1 MQRPAFF
8 TFKAKKM
15 DTFIQE
21 SNTQITETGQSVGRV
36 ESVQVGLPRDVWWE
50 GRQVRTS
57 IFKDPVAGP
66 VPVKAD
72 GLVGDRQ
79 ADLTVHGGPTKA
91 IYAYFAEHYDFWRQE
106 LNEADLS
113 FGAFGENLTLSG
125 LDESTVHVGDRFRI
139 GTADLV
145 VTEPRVPCYKLNVR
159 FGRKDVVKRF
169 LASGRSGVYF
179 GVEKEG
185 MIETG
190 NEVHLI
196 SADPA
201 QVAIQTIHQ
210 LYVGKGSRSD
220 HERAVSLEAL
230 PESWRSFFE
239 QRGFRTRKETGA

>member
-1 MQRPAFF
+1 MSDFVEGS
-8 TFKAKKM
+8 T
-15 DTFIQE
+15 E
-21 SNTQITETGQSVGRV
+21 QITKTGQSVGRV
-36 ESVQVGLPRDVWWE
+36 EAIHVGLPRDVWWE
-50 GRQVRTS
+50 GRLVRTG
-57 IFKDPVAGP
+57 IFKDPVDGP
-66 VPVKAD
+66 VLASAD
-72 GLVGDRQ
+72 GLAGDRQ
-79 ADLTVHGGPTKA
+79 ADLSVHGGPTKA

-106 LNEADLS
+106 LNETDLS

-145 VTEPRVPCYKLNVR
+145 VTEPRVPCFKLNVR

-190 NEVHLI
+190 DEAHLI
-196 SADPA
+196 SAHPA

-210 LYVGKGSRSD
+210 LYVGKGNRSD
-220 HERAVSLEAL
+220 HERAVSLEVL
-230 PESWRSFFE
+230 PESWRSYFE
-239 QRGFRTRKETGA
+239 QRGFRTQKGTGA

>member
-1 MQRPAFF
+1 MQRPVFF
-8 TFKAKKM
+8 TSEAETM
-15 DTFIQE
+15 SDFIEE
-21 SNTQITETGQSVGRV
+21 STTQITQTGQAVGRV

-50 GRQVRTS
+50 GRLVRTG
-57 IFKDPVAGP
+57 IFKDSVDGP
-66 VPVKAD
+66 VLASAD
-72 GLVGDRQ
+72 GLAGDRQ
-79 ADLTVHGGPTKA
+79 ADLSVHGGPTKA

-106 LNEADLS
+106 LNEADL
-113 FGAFGENLTLSG
+113 TLSR
-125 LDESTVHVGDRFRI
+125 LDESAVHVGDRFRI

-145 VTEPRVPCYKLNVR
+145 VTEPRVPCFKLNVR

-190 NEVHLI
+190 DEVHLI
-196 SADPA
+196 SAHPA

-230 PESWRSFFE
+230 PESWRSYFE
-239 QRGFRTRKETGA
+239 QRGFRTQKGTGA

>member
-1 MQRPAFF
+1 MS
-8 TFKAKKM
+8 
-15 DTFIQE
+15 DFIEE
-21 SNTQITETGQSVGRV
+21 STTQITQTGQSVGRV

-50 GRQVRTS
+50 GRLVRTG

-66 VPVKAD
+66 VVVRAD

-91 IYAYFAEHYDFWRQE
+91 VYSYFAEHYGFWRQE
-106 LNEADLS
+106 LDDPDLG
-113 FGAFGENLTLSG
+113 FGA
-125 LDESTVHVGDRFRI
+125 
-139 GTADLV
+139 
-145 VTEPRVPCYKLNVR
+145 

-185 MIETG
+185 LIETG
-190 NEVHLI
+190 DEVHLL
-196 SADPA
+196 SAHPA
-201 QVAIQTIHQ
+201 EVAIQTIHQ

-239 QRGFRTRKETGA
+239 QRGFRTQKGTGA